1 MCSRRKNSTCRNP
14 AHELCIGDCL
24 VFRILCRT
32 EALLATGKVQT
43 CTTPNNH
50 SMCNK
55 IACLPIES
63 LPRLS
68 VSRLAGLLAVREVFL
83 IDARHHARA
92 ETSLRNA
99 HRKSA
104 RFLRAPDQKNT
115 STQTAAVPM
124 QRSNLISICVHS
136 GKALFTRATSMHEL
150 SSLII
155 LIYTIWHH
163 VPRRRTQIHKATV
176 LSQKSHLTLESRSQ
190 LRRTIQ
196 RSAKPKLV
204 AEHNLQLYN
213 QSLCYVAC
221 SLFLLQMLFSNKH
234 LVRLANM
241 RTGNLVRKVL
251 LFRWSSIS
259 SKDMSRHPGA
269 LFLR

>member
-1 MCSRRKNSTCRNP
+1 
-14 AHELCIGDCL
+14 
-24 VFRILCRT
+24 
-32 EALLATGKVQT
+32 
-43 CTTPNNH
+43 
-50 SMCNK
+50 
-55 IACLPIES
+55 
-63 LPRLS
+63 
-68 VSRLAGLLAVREVFL
+68 
-83 IDARHHARA
+83 
-92 ETSLRNA
+92 
-99 HRKSA
+99 
-104 RFLRAPDQKNT
+104 
-115 STQTAAVPM
+115 
-124 QRSNLISICVHS
+124 
-136 GKALFTRATSMHEL
+136 MHEL

-251 LFRWSSIS
+251 LFKWSSIS

-269 LFLR
+269 LFLRWLESAPIDGSSSSRSNKMDQISRNTLLKFPTVDHIN